1 MDCGKNLKK
10 ARENANITQEE
21 LAMRLGL
28 SQSAIARYESGSL
41 IINLPTAA
49 AMAGV
54 LGIKV
59 DDLVQEG

>member
-1 MDCGKNLKK
+1 
-10 ARENANITQEE
+10 
-21 LAMRLGL
+21 MRLGL

-54 LGIKV
+54 LGIQV
-59 DDLVQEG
+59 DDLVKED